1 MRIRVI
7 AVGTKMP
14 AWVDT
19 AASDYSARLPAEL
32 ALEWREVRAEPRSA
46 SGSPAV
52 WMQREADRIRS
63 AIMPGAWRV
72 VLDERGRDQTTRQF
86 AQRVGAWRDR
96 GAPVALVI
104 GGPDGIDPALRD
116 EADELVRLSSL
127 TLPHPLVRVVLAEQL
142 FRAWSILTG
151 HPYHRD

>member
-14 AWVDT
+14 AWVDSAT
-19 AASDYSARLPAEL
+19 SDYSSRLPPEL
-32 ALEWREVRAEPRSA
+32 GLEWREIRAEPRSA

-52 WMQREADRIRS
+52 WMQKEADRIR
-63 AIMPGAWRV
+63 AAVIPGAWRV
-72 VLDERGRDQTTRQF
+72 VLDERGRDLTTRQF
-86 AQRVGAWRDR
+86 ALRLGAWRER
-96 GAPVALVI
+96 GTPVTMVI
-104 GGPDGIDPALRD
+104 GGPDGVDPSLRD
-116 EADELVRLSSL
+116 EADELLRLSSL
-127 TLPHPLVRVVLAEQL
+127 TLPHPLVRVMLAEQL